1 LWAELQLEQQA
12 RVLEQESMAA
22 FRHGLPARRASVTGP
37 NFCGQLQSTTAAA
50 ADRSGGD
57 IGGGSGAYD
66 AASYFAYGPT
76 ETQTTTT
83 PSSGDGPTPGVQAQ
97 QELQFEEGEDNIG
110 DLLASLGGPSPSPLG
125 FPASPYSSFSS
136 FY

>member
-1 LWAELQLEQQA
+1 M
-12 RVLEQESMAA
+12 LEQESMAA
-22 FRHGLPARRASVTGP
+22 FRRGLPARRAPTGP
-37 NFCGQLQSTTAAA
+37 NLCGQLQPTTAAA

-66 AASYFAYGPT
+66 AAQHGAPYFAYGPT
-76 ETQTTTT
+76 ETQATTTT
-83 PSSGDGPTPGVQAQ
+83 PSSGDGPTPGAQAQ
-97 QELQFEEGEDNIG
+97 QELQFEEGEDSIG

-125 FPASPYSSFSS
+125 FPASPYSPYSS